1 MAGFSSDWLGLR
13 EPADKAARNA
23 ALIASV
29 AAFKP
34 DAKSLRVLDLGAGTG
49 STLRALAPHLRTP
62 QRWVLVDHDAS
73 LVAAGR
79 QLLAAWAASSASSAT
94 VATGERPGS
103 AGAIGGEPEVD
114 TEDGELA
121 LRVGSQPVAVSWRQ
135 ADLAD
140 ADWPALLAGVD
151 LVTASALFDLVSEAF
166 IETFAAAVARAGAA
180 VYVALDVDGTAEW
193 SPAQADDA
201 AVAAA
206 FRRHQGID
214 KGFGRALGPEATA
227 VLTRALAA
235 HGYHVRTQKSPWRLG
250 PEQAELMA
258 ALADGWAEA
267 ARAAGLDGTVVD
279 RWLAAR
285 RTATG
290 CVIGHTDLFATPPLR

>member
-13 EPADKAARNA
+13 EPADTAARNA

-29 AAFKP
+29 AAFKA
-34 DAKSLRVLDLGAGTG
+34 DAKSLSLLDLGAGTG

-79 QLLAAWAASSASSAT
+79 QILAAWAASSAA
-94 VATGERPGS
+94 VNPGETPRS
-103 AGAIGGEPEVD
+103 AGAIGGAPEAD
-114 TEDGELA
+114 GEDGELA
-121 LRVGSQPVAVSWRQ
+121 LRVGSQPVTVSWRQ

-180 VYVALDVDGTAEW
+180 VYVALDIDGTAEW

-227 VLTRALAA
+227 VLTRALTA
-235 HGYHVRTQKSPWRLG
+235 HGYDVRTQKSPWRLG

-258 ALADGWAEA
+258 ALADGWADA
-267 ARAAGLDGTVVD
+267 ARAAGLDGAVVD

-290 CVIGHTDLFATPPLR
+290 CVIGHTDLFATPPRR

>member
-13 EPADKAARNA
+13 EPADKAARNT
-23 ALIASV
+23 ALLASV

-34 DAKSLRVLDLGAGTG
+34 GAKSLNVLDLGAGTG

-73 LVAAGR
+73 LVATGR
-79 QLLAAWAASSASSAT
+79 QLLAAWAASSAAVAAGEGPGSA
-94 VATGERPGS
+94 VATG
-103 AGAIGGEPEVD
+103 GASESDAEDGGGELLLHVSAQAV
-114 TEDGELA
+114 T
-121 LRVGSQPVAVSWRQ
+121 VSWRQ
-135 ADLAD
+135 ADLAE

-180 VYVALDVDGTAEW
+180 VYVALDVDGTSEW
-193 SPAQADDA
+193 SPPRADDA

-214 KGFGRALGPEATA
+214 KGFGRALGPDATA
-227 VLTRALAA
+227 VLTWALTA
-235 HGYHVRTQKSPWRLG
+235 HGYDVRTQKSPWRLG
-250 PEQAELMA
+250 PEQAELMS
-258 ALADGWAEA
+258 ALADGWADA
-267 ARAAGLDGTVVD
+267 ARAAGLDAAVAD

-290 CVIGHTDLFATPPLR
+290 CVIGHTDLFATPPRR

>member
-1 MAGFSSDWLGLR
+1 MAGFSSDWLRLR
-13 EPADKAARNA
+13 EPADTAARNGT
-23 ALIASV
+23 LLGSV
-29 AAFKP
+29 AAFKS
-34 DAKSLRVLDLGAGTG
+34 DAKSLMVLDLGAGTG

-79 QLLAAWAASSASSAT
+79 QVLAAWAASAAA
-94 VATGERPGS
+94 VAAGERPGS
-103 AGAIGGEPEVD
+103 AGAIGGDPAAHA
-114 TEDGELA
+114 EDGALA
-121 LRVGSQPVAVSWRQ
+121 LHVGTQPVTVSWRQ

-151 LVTASALFDLVSEAF
+151 LVTASALFDLVSETF
-166 IETFAAAVARAGAA
+166 IEAFAAAVAHAGAA
-180 VYVALDVDGTAEW
+180 VYVALDVDGTSDW
-193 SPAQADDA
+193 SPAHADDA

-227 VLTRALAA
+227 MLARALAA

-250 PEQAELMA
+250 PEQAELMS
-258 ALADGWAEA
+258 ALAEGWADA
-267 ARAAGLDGTVVD
+267 AGAAGLDAAVVD
-279 RWLAAR
+279 RWLTAR

-290 CVIGHTDLFATPPLR
+290 CVIGHTDLFATPPRR